1 MNTAGIM
8 SGKIKVEVHNEHN
21 ELTHLEEKSNTIVA
35 AAVQKLGAALCTYN
49 YDWEG
54 DRTSTSTIIALET
67 LPENG
72 ATVQA
77 LCNTTL
83 GGADITYNDTDESDW
98 QSYGGIL
105 IKNSGGQTAWMGSSV
120 PPSFNDTTDEITIA
134 GSVTG
139 VTTTWATAELGALAE
154 YATAGN
160 GTPTWCTK
168 WADGDFTD
176 TAVDDADTITIT
188 WTLTLNEVT

>member
-8 SGKIKVEVHNEHN
+8 SGKIKVEVHNKHN

-35 AAVQKLGAALCTYN
+35 ATVQKLGAALCTYN
-49 YDWEG
+49 YNWEG
-54 DRTSTSTIIALET
+54 DSTNTSTIIALET
-67 LPENG
+67 LPAYQ
-72 ATVQA
+72 ATAQA
-77 LCNTTL
+77 LCVTGL
-83 GGADITYNDTDESDW
+83 SGADITYNDTDDSDW
-98 QSYGGIL
+98 ESYGGIL
-105 IKNSGGQTAWMGSSV
+105 IKNTSSQTAWMASSI
-120 PPSFNDTTDEITIA
+120 PPSFNDTNDEITIA

-139 VTTTWATAELGALAE
+139 VSTTWATAELGALAE
-154 YATAGN
+154 YDTGGN

-176 TAVDDADTITIT
+176 TAVDVADTITIT